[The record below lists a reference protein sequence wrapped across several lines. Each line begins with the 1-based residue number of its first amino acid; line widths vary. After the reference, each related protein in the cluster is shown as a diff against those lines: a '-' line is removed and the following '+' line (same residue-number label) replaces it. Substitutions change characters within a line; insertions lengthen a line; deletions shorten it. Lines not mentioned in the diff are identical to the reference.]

1 MSMALA
7 PFAIPLAD
15 AEVLTDAGR
24 GQLLTAALIG
34 IAVVVLLIS
43 WAKFHPFLALILG
56 AAAMGL
62 SAGVSPNDVVTSFT
76 AGFGKTTGSV
86 GLLVALGA
94 MIGTLLID
102 SGGSDSIVSR
112 IIERVSDNKLPWAM
126 ALIAAI
132 LGIPLFFEV
141 GVVLLVPV
149 VIMVAR
155 KLDISV
161 MKVGIP
167 ALAGLSVLH
176 GFVPPHPGPL
186 LAIDTVG
193 ADLGTTLLLGLL
205 VAIPTLVVSGPLLA
219 RFVDQWV
226 PVHAHAIP
234 GGGIEAA
241 DSGSAVTKDEP
252 LRRPGFGTAMLCITL
267 PVILMLARA
276 IAELTIDEGN
286 GVRSFLEFLGNP
298 PVALLIT
305 VLVGMALL
313 GYGTGMTKSKVEKT
327 VGAALPGIAG
337 ILLIVAAGGGFKQML
352 VDAGVGNV
360 VGDMAKGSG
369 LSPLILGWLVAV
381 GIRLAT
387 GSATVATITAA
398 GIVSPLAAGMD
409 KPGLALLVLA
419 IGAGS
424 LFFSHVND
432 AGFWLVKEYFGLTVG
447 QTIKSWSVMETVIS
461 VTGLIG
467 VLLVNLVI

>member
-15 AEVLTDAGR
+15 AETLTDAGR

-186 LAIDTVG
+186 LALDTVG

-398 GIVSPLAAGMD
+398 GIVSPLAAGWIS
-409 KPGLALLVLA
+409 LAWRSWCWRSAPARSSSATSTML
-419 IGAGS
+419 GS
-424 LFFSHVND
+424 
-432 AGFWLVKEYFGLTVG
+432 G
-447 QTIKSWSVMETVIS
+447 WSRSTS
-461 VTGLIG
+461 D
-467 VLLVNLVI
+467 